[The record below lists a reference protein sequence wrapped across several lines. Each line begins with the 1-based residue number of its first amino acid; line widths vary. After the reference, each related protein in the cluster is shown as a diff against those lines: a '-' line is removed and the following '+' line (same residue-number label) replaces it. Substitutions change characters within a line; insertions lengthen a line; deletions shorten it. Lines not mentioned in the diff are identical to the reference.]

1 MLFHIKVG
9 YFSIFLYN
17 NCEKEKV
24 VHMTNE
30 ISSYLYSFKNK
41 VIEADELASKLNTQ
55 IEEFAKEL
63 RKEKLD
69 IEFEE
74 NFLTILGYSYRL
86 ENISQRLFF
95 TFQEAVYAID
105 LDKLMRNEDSER
117 LNSIVYILVLDELI
131 KEFNTSVIDEELKK
145 KALDTYKKIEDRK
158 ASENKKYHMYQ
169 Y

>member
-1 MLFHIKVG
+1 
-9 YFSIFLYN
+9 
-17 NCEKEKV
+17 
-24 VHMTNE
+24 MTNE

-74 NFLTILGYSYRL
+74 NFFTILGYSYRL

-145 KALDTYKKIEDRK
+145 KALVTYKKIEDRK

>member
-1 MLFHIKVG
+1 
-9 YFSIFLYN
+9 
-17 NCEKEKV
+17 
-24 VHMTNE
+24 MTNE